1 MRGRESYRER
11 SPTSLR
17 RRSRSRDRSR
27 DRESHRNAQRDYIR
41 RESRDGGSSRS
52 KDKPLNFKE
61 QMRQELIKASKMLS
75 ESNVG
80 NLTELMEDKKI
91 LEPSSDQPNNITL
104 NSAVLTNLA
113 AATQNSTVTPQ
124 VALLQTMAAMH
135 KKAQEMTGIAVP
147 KYYNPAA
154 VNPLKYAEQVQKR
167 KLLWSRPP
175 KEKKDGGPEN
185 QWQGTHFSTDQDG
198 KMAAKFRKLM
208 GMKSGEE
215 EGTEKA
221 GEERKKQQEELFSR
235 LDKEYEF
242 ARMATHTHRGV
253 GLGFQSQNFYQH

>member
-1 MRGRESYRER
+1 MRGRDSYRDR
-11 SPTSLR
+11 SPVMR
-17 RRSRSRDRSR
+17 RRSRSRERSR
-27 DRESHRNAQRDYIR
+27 DRESHRPVQRDYGR
-41 RESRDGGSSRS
+41 RDSRDGGSSRN
-52 KDKPLNFKE
+52 KEKPLNFKE
-61 QMRQELIKASKMLS
+61 QMRQELIKASKMLN
-75 ESNVG
+75 ESNAN
-80 NLTELMEDKKI
+80 NLTELIEDKKI
-91 LEPSSDQPNNITL
+91 LEPSPDQPNNLAL
-104 NSAVLTNLA
+104 NNAVLTNLA

-135 KKAQEMTGIAVP
+135 KKAQEITGIAVP

-167 KLLWSRPP
+167 KLLWSRPS
-175 KEKKDGGPEN
+175 KEKKEGPEN

-208 GMKSGEE
+208 GMKTGES
-215 EGTEKA
+215 EGTEKV

-253 GLGFQSQNFYQH
+253 GLGFQSQSFYPH